1 MSTLHR
7 TIVRPIVTER
17 TSAAYQSRGEYV
29 FEVATDATKPAIR
42 QAIERLFGVK
52 VTGVWTMNARGKTRR
67 VGQGAAG
74 QRPNWKKAIVT
85 LRAGDTI
92 EGYGFEG

>member
-29 FEVATDATKPAIR
+29 FEVATDASKPAIR

-52 VTGVWTMNARGKTRR
+52 VTNVWTMNARGKTRR
-67 VGQGAAG
+67 VGRGAAG
-74 QRPNWKKAIVT
+74 RRPNWKKAIVT
-85 LRAGDTI
+85 LREGDTI